1 MNARV
6 LMRVAAAVGGLI
18 LSATVG
24 HAAEVKVFT
33 SVALTAALNEL
44 SPIFEQKTG
53 HKLVIDY
60 NLAAV
65 QKKRLVEGD
74 RADVIILTR
83 SMMEDLAKQNKLAP
97 GNIVNVAGTPVALAA
112 RAGVPK
118 PDISTVEAFKQTLLS
133 AKSISYADPA
143 KGGLSGVVA
152 GKAIERLGIAEQ
164 MKAKTTL
171 VPGAQ
176 SPDLVAKGE
185 VEFGIAQASEIVPI
199 AGIQLVGPLP
209 GELGSMTLFTGGV
222 GAETQSA
229 DAAKALIDFLS
240 GPKRRRT
247 SSRRGSKRDYKWCT
261 ETGSQTPISLKRL
274 ALSGTI
280 VTPRLP
286 ARAEFS
292 FPCSAT
298 IRSPS
303 PPCASLSHAPSH
315 AHSSSARAA
324 AKLRVDHHDRY

>member
-1 MNARV
+1 MKARV

-18 LSATVG
+18 LSTTVG

-33 SVALTAALNEL
+33 SVALTVALNEL

-53 HKLVIDY
+53 HKLVVDF
-60 NLAAV
+60 NLAAA
-65 QKKRLVEGD
+65 QKKRIVDGEH
-74 RADVIILTR
+74 ADVIILTR
-83 SMMEDLAKQNKLAP
+83 SMMEDLAKENKLAP
-97 GNIVNVAGTPVALAA
+97 GNLVNVAGTPVALAV

-133 AKSISYADPA
+133 ARSISYADPA

-152 GKAIERLGIAEQ
+152 SRAIERLGIAEQ

-185 VEFGIAQASEIVPI
+185 VELGIAQASEIVPI

-229 DAAKALIDFLS
+229 AAAKAFIDFLS
-240 GPKRRRT
+240 GPEAAPHFK
-247 SSRRGSKRDYKWCT
+247 SKGFQ
-261 ETGSQTPISLKRL
+261 TGL
-274 ALSGTI
+274 
-280 VTPRLP
+280 
-286 ARAEFS
+286 
-292 FPCSAT
+292 
-298 IRSPS
+298 
-303 PPCASLSHAPSH
+303 
-315 AHSSSARAA
+315 
-324 AKLRVDHHDRY
+324 

>member
-1 MNARV
+1 
-6 LMRVAAAVGGLI
+6 MRVAAAGGLI
-18 LSATVG
+18 VSATVG

-33 SVALTAALNEL
+33 SVALTNALNEV

-53 HKLVIDY
+53 HKLVIDF

-65 QKKRLVEGD
+65 QKKRILDGD

-97 GNIVNVAGTPVALAA
+97 GNLVNVAGTPVALAA

-133 AKSISYADPA
+133 ARSISYADPA

-152 GKAIERLGIAEQ
+152 SRAIERLGIAEQ

-176 SPDLVAKGE
+176 SPELVAKGE
-185 VEFGIAQASEIVPI
+185 VELGIAQASEIVPI
-199 AGIQLVGPLP
+199 AGTQLVGPLP
-209 GELGSMTLFTGGV
+209 GELGSLTVFTGGV

-229 DAAKALIDFLS
+229 DAAKAFIDFLS
-240 GPKRRRT
+240 GPEAAPHFK
-247 SSRRGSKRDYKWCT
+247 SQGFQ
-261 ETGSQTPISLKRL
+261 TGL
-274 ALSGTI
+274 
-280 VTPRLP
+280 
-286 ARAEFS
+286 
-292 FPCSAT
+292 
-298 IRSPS
+298 
-303 PPCASLSHAPSH
+303 
-315 AHSSSARAA
+315 
-324 AKLRVDHHDRY
+324 

>member
-1 MNARV
+1 
-6 LMRVAAAVGGLI
+6 MRVAAAVGGLI

-33 SVALTAALNEL
+33 SVALTASLNEV

-53 HKLVIDY
+53 HKVVIDY

-65 QKKRLVEGD
+65 QKKRLVDGD

-83 SMMEDLAKQNKLAP
+83 SMMEDLAKEKKLAP
-97 GNIVNVAGTPVALAA
+97 GDLVNVAGTPVALAA

-133 AKSISYADPA
+133 ARSISYADPA

-152 GKAIERLGIAEQ
+152 SKAIERLGIAEQ

-185 VEFGIAQASEIVPI
+185 VELGIAQASEIVPI
-199 AGIQLVGPLP
+199 AGTQLVGPLP
-209 GELGSMTLFTGGV
+209 GELGSMTLFTGAV

-240 GPKRRRT
+240 GPEAAPHFK
-247 SSRRGSKRDYKWCT
+247 SKGFQ
-261 ETGSQTPISLKRL
+261 TGL
-274 ALSGTI
+274 
-280 VTPRLP
+280 
-286 ARAEFS
+286 
-292 FPCSAT
+292 
-298 IRSPS
+298 
-303 PPCASLSHAPSH
+303 
-315 AHSSSARAA
+315 
-324 AKLRVDHHDRY
+324 